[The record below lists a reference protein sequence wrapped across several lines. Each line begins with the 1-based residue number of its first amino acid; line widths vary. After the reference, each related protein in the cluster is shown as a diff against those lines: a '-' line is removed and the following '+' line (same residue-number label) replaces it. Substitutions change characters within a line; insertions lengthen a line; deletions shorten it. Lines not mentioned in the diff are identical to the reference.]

1 MTHTLTSKG
10 LAAAVWGVA
19 GMVAFIGSALYRIIP
34 LGFGAYHY
42 PFTTWHWV
50 LLWTWVPAMMWAEGY
65 RGFHQSFSPMFA
77 ARARYLAENPKPLH
91 VALAPLFCLG
101 LFHATRRR
109 MISSWVLVVGI
120 AILVALV
127 RLLEQ
132 PTRGII
138 DLGVV
143 MGLSIGT
150 VSMVI
155 WAFRALTRETFEPS
169 PDVPP
174 SE

>member
-1 MTHTLTSKG
+1 MI
-10 LAAAVWGVA
+10 
-19 GMVAFIGSALYRIIP
+19 AFIVSALYRIVP
-34 LGFGAYHY
+34 LGLGAYQFS
-42 PFTTWHWV
+42 FTTWHWV

-77 ARARYLAENPKPLH
+77 ARARYLAENPRTLH
-91 VALAPLFCLG
+91 VVLAPLFCLG

-109 MISSWVLVVGI
+109 IVSSSVLVVGI
-120 AILVALV
+120 AILVILV
-127 RLLEQ
+127 RMLEQ

-143 MGLSIGT
+143 MGLSIGI

-155 WAFRALTRETFEPS
+155 WTIRAFGPGPFEHS
-169 PDVPP
+169 ADVPE
-174 SE
+174 SG